1 MFKFGNYHLPGTK
14 PAGRLSNLYLRENKM
29 KPFSVWGCFFLILL
43 AVSASLVWA
52 DIVIL
57 KNGQVIKDVRIT
69 DEGDRLY
76 CENNDQRFYINKN
89 TVENIIRTGP
99 QTFFEKARD
108 FITYLP
114 RNIRLFVQDY
124 FAFAATIAGILILL
138 TGLMVFKFLWVNISP
153 VFGQN
158 ARRREVR
165 RAIRQL
171 DADEKSVLREFYI
184 QQANTLEMPVEDR
197 VVSGLLAKGILQTTL
212 DKGQYSAGGLLLP
225 TIIAPTA
232 KKYISPKKI
241 GMPAS
246 LDDPA
251 AREAL
256 STSRPQY
263 MYEMAG
269 FYKSLEKK
277 DRDE

>member
-1 MFKFGNYHLPGTK
+1 
-14 PAGRLSNLYLRENKM
+14 M
-29 KPFSVWGCFFLILL
+29 KTFSVWCCFFLALL
-43 AVSASLVWA
+43 ATSASLVCA

-57 KNGQVIKDVRIT
+57 KNGQVIKDVT
-69 DEGDRLY
+69 VKDEGDRLY
-76 CENNDQRFYINKN
+76 CESNDQRFYINKN

-99 QTFFEKARD
+99 QTFFEKVRD

-138 TGLMVFKFLWVNISP
+138 AGLMMFKFLWVNISP
-153 VFGQN
+153 VFSRN
-158 ARRREVR
+158 ARRREIYEAV
-165 RAIRQL
+165 RQL

-197 VVSGLLAKGILQTTL
+197 VVSGLLAKAILQTTR
-212 DKGQYSAGGLLLP
+212 DTGHYSAGGLLLP
-225 TIIAPTA
+225 VIITPAA
-232 KKYISPKKI
+232 KKYVTPKKV

-246 LDDPA
+246 LDDPV

-277 DRDE
+277 R

>member
-1 MFKFGNYHLPGTK
+1 
-14 PAGRLSNLYLRENKM
+14 M
-29 KPFSVWGCFFLILL
+29 KRFSVWGCFFLILL

-57 KNGQVIKDVRIT
+57 KNGQVIKDVT
-69 DEGDRLY
+69 VKDEGDRLY
-76 CENNDQRFYINKN
+76 CESNDQRFYINKN

-99 QTFFEKARD
+99 QTFSEKVRD

-114 RNIRLFVQDY
+114 QKIRLFVQDY

-138 TGLMVFKFLWVNISP
+138 TGLIVFKFLWVNIAP
-153 VFGQN
+153 VFSRN
-158 ARRREVR
+158 AKRRDVFK
-165 RAIRQL
+165 AVKQL

-197 VVSGLLAKGILQTTL
+197 VVSGLLTKGILQTTQN
-212 DKGQYSAGGLLLP
+212 KGQYSAGGLLLP
-225 TIIAPTA
+225 TIITPAA
-232 KKYISPKKI
+232 LKYITPKKI
-241 GMPAS
+241 GMPAN

-277 DRDE
+277 GRDEK